1 MNMKSIWR
9 VSTGGRSLGM
19 FLIPPTRNEPSST
32 YYLKPLILNSG
43 GRGLIVPSGGGL
55 PTTFGTC
62 ASREITALM
71 ETTPSRIRRASLAKA
86 VAIQIRTY
94 SKSGS
99 SHSTMT
105 GRRRQFSGGVRSSSS
120 GISTVGT
127 LKIRISPPK
136 NWRRRRNPHSKTLRT
151 DVLARPLPPL
161 PNRLQARGAD
171 AAVTA
176 DDRHIEINRS
186 GRHDAVRHAAH
197 ATKREGFRGVFC
209 ISPLT

>member
-1 MNMKSIWR
+1 MHCNQFFVRQEVPVFVVCFFFFSSR
-9 VSTGGRSLGM
+9 RRH
-19 FLIPPTRNEPSST
+19 TRLQGDWSQ
-32 YYLKPLILNSG
+32 
-43 GRGLIVPSGGGL
+43 
-55 PTTFGTC
+55 TC
-62 ASREITALM
+62 ALPIW
-71 ETTPSRIRRASLAKA
+71 IRRASLAKA